1 MVSASGSFRLRFAL
15 RDFDQLVR
23 GDGATLDRPKFT
35 VEDAFSIGPVDVKM
49 SPDGS
54 KVATTSVD
62 NSLRVFNLQEESKD
76 DRGRAALLCEASA
89 DVVEAWKIDF
99 SADGN

>member
-1 MVSASGSFRLRFAL
+1 
-15 RDFDQLVR
+15 VR
-23 GDGATLDRPKFT
+23 GDGATLDRPRFT
-35 VEDAFSIGPVDVKM
+35 VEDAFSIGPVDVKI

-62 NSLRVFNLQEESKD
+62 NSLRVFGLQEESKD
-76 DRGRAALLCEASA
+76 DRGRVALLYEASA
-89 DVVEAWKIDF
+89 DVAEAWKIDF